1 MIGVDFSRRIIDIY
15 MDNSQSIED
24 LIRSSRGEPMEEESA
39 EGKFAKR
46 QEEIHLK
53 EIERQ
58 TAERAAS
65 AGLPYIDLFGFPIS
79 PEAISLILE
88 ERARAL
94 GIVCFFYD
102 GANVRIAVT
111 DPFIPGVKEIGKAIA
126 EEYYVKVEYYLIS
139 PHSLEYALKIYATLP
154 KVIHQ
159 TRGVDIAEEELEK
172 FKSYIDNYQSLAKKI
187 NDVNTTDVITLV
199 LATSLKMDS
208 SDIHIEAE
216 EKGIAVRY
224 RVDGVLYEAAVIEKE
239 KWKQIISRLKLLA
252 RVKINIADKPQDGR
266 FTIFLTKEKI
276 EVRVSFLPTNY
287 GESVVIRL
295 LRPGSISVS
304 FEQLGLRPRSWDI
317 LSREI
322 EKPNGMILTTGPTGS
337 GKTTTL
343 YAILRKLNK
352 PGTKIITLE
361 DPIEYQLEGIN
372 QSQIDVSRGYTFAS
386 GLRSVL
392 RQDPDIIMLGEIRDL
407 ETAET
412 AVQAA
417 LTGHLVLST
426 LHTNDAAGV
435 LPRLID
441 MGVKPYFMTPSI
453 NCVVG
458 QRLVRHLC
466 PQCRVEHILTDEDKE
481 KVEKILA
488 VISPKSGEDVPTV
501 LPKVYKVGPGCP
513 ACNGIGYKGRIG
525 IYELFTMTESVKE
538 LATQNAPAFKIL
550 EQAIEDGMLTMLQDG
565 VLKVLDGLTSLDEV
579 YRVIG
584 KTDYVDALYDI
595 VISKTFGHGIK
606 VTDKDIASTKEIA
619 SDPATMNE
627 KASKIPAREMLN
639 LVMAMALRDEAGD
652 VHIEPSEN
660 NVKIRFRIDGIL
672 HDIFTLSKEH
682 YLPIL
687 SQVKISA
694 GFPTNVK
701 KATWDGRFGIFLKD
715 KKIDCRISI
724 ISGGYGETV
733 VIRVL
738 SAQAEDLDLEKLG
751 MRAYALNPVKRSMS
765 KTKGVIINT
774 GPTGSGKTTT
784 LYAILNA
791 LNKPDVKII
800 TVEDPIEYHLE
811 GVMQTQINTEEGYTF
826 AAAMRSLLRQN
837 PNIMMIGEIRDEE
850 TAKIAIEASLTG
862 HLVLSTI
869 HANTA
874 ATAISRFAGLGVG
887 AQMLASAI
895 ECTIG
900 QRLVRKN
907 CQYCKTEINLTEEQL
922 AKVKKVLASI
932 SPLVKIKIPAELHFY
947 QGRGCPK
954 CNGTG
959 YKGRLGIY
967 ETIEMTPEMQKKIQE
982 PGVTAYDI
990 EQTAISQGTVTMMQD
1005 GILKAL
1011 DGETSIEEVF
1021 RVIE

>member
-1 MIGVDFSRRIIDIY
+1 MA
-15 MDNSQSIED
+15 NSQSIEE
-24 LIRSSRGEPMEEESA
+24 LIKSSRGDAMGEETSEF
-39 EGKFAKR
+39 KFAKR
-46 QEEIHLK
+46 QEEIKIK

-58 TAERAAS
+58 TNDRAMS
-65 AGLPYIDLFGFPIS
+65 FGLPYIDLFGFPIS
-79 PEAISLILE
+79 PEAIALIPEADATRL
-88 ERARAL
+88 R
-94 GIVCFFYD
+94 IVCFFYD
-102 GANVRIAVT
+102 GANVRIGVM
-111 DPFIPGVKEIGKAIA
+111 DPSNPEIKEIAGKIA
-126 EEYYVKVEYYLIS
+126 KDYHSKVEFYIIS
-139 PHSLEYALKIYATLP
+139 GHSFDYALKIYQTLP
-154 KVIHQ
+154 KIIRQ
-159 TRGVDIAEEELEK
+159 TRGVDITEEDLEK
-172 FKSYIDNYQSLAKKI
+172 FKSFIQDYRSLGEKI
-187 NDVNTTDVITLV
+187 NQVNTTDVIALI
-199 LATSLKMDS
+199 LATALKMES
-208 SDIHIEAE
+208 SDLHIEAE
-216 EKGIAVRY
+216 EKGIAVRF
-224 RVDGVLYEAAVIEKE
+224 RVDGVLYEAAVVEKE

-252 RVKINIADKPQDGR
+252 KVKLNIIDKPQDGR
-266 FTIFLTKEKI
+266 FTIFLTNEKI

-295 LRPGSISVS
+295 LRPGSISLG
-304 FEQLGLRPRSWDI
+304 FEGLGLRPHA
-317 LSREI
+317 LELLKREI
-322 EKPNGMILTTGPTGS
+322 DKPNGLILTTGPTGS

-343 YAILRKLNK
+343 YAILRRINK
-352 PGTKIITLE
+352 PGTKTITLE
-361 DPIEYQLEGIN
+361 DPIEYQLEGVN
-372 QSQIDVSRGYTFAS
+372 QSQIEPAKGYTFAS
-386 GLRSVL
+386 GLRSIL
-392 RQDPDIIMLGEIRDL
+392 RQDPDVIMVGEIRDL

-412 AVQAA
+412 AIQAA

-441 MGVKPYFMTPSI
+441 LGVKPYFMTPSI
-453 NCVVG
+453 NCVIG
-458 QRLVRHLC
+458 QRLLRRLC
-466 PQCRVEHILTDEDKE
+466 PYCRKEHILTDEEKE
-481 KVEKILA
+481 KVEKIMA
-488 VISPKSGEDVPTV
+488 VVSPKAGEDVPTV
-501 LPKVYKVGPGCP
+501 MPAIYKAGDGCA
-513 ACNGIGYKGRIG
+513 ACNGIGYKGRLG
-525 IYELFTMTESVKE
+525 IYELFTMSEAIKQ
-538 LATQNAPAFKIL
+538 LASDNAPAFKIL

-565 VLKVLDGLTSLDEV
+565 VFKVFDGVTSLDEV

-584 KTDYVDALYDI
+584 KTDYVDALYDV

-606 VTDKDIASTKEIA
+606 ITDADIARTEEIA
-619 SDPATMNE
+619 SDVATMNE
-627 KASKIPAREMLN
+627 KAAKIPASEMLN
-639 LVMAMALRDEAGD
+639 LVMALALRDEAGD
-652 VHIEPSEN
+652 VHIEPAEN
-660 NVKIRFRIDGIL
+660 EVKIRFRIDGIL

-701 KATWDGRFGIFLKD
+701 KATWDGRFGLFLKD
-715 KKIDCRISI
+715 KKIDCRLSI

-733 VIRVL
+733 VVRVL
-738 SAQAEDLDLEKLG
+738 SSQAEDLDLEKLG
-751 MRAYALNPVKRSMS
+751 MRPYALDPVKRSMA

-800 TVEDPIEYHLE
+800 TVEDPIEYHLP
-811 GVMQTQINTEEGYTF
+811 GVMQTQIDAEQGYTF

-907 CQYCKTEINLTEEQL
+907 CPDCRAEVKLSDEQMKEVQ
-922 AKVKKVLASI
+922 AVIASI
-932 SPLVKIKIPAELHFY
+932 SPLAKINIPAELKFY
-947 QGRGCPK
+947 QGQGCPK

-967 ETIEMTPEMQKKIQE
+967 ESIEMIPEMQKKIQE
-982 PGVTAYDI
+982 PGVTAFDI
-990 EQTAISQGTVTMMQD
+990 EQEAIKHGTVTMIQD
-1005 GILKAL
+1005 GIIKAL
-1011 DGETSIEEVF
+1011 DGETSVEEVF
-1021 RVIE
+1021 RVID

>member
-1 MIGVDFSRRIIDIY
+1 MA
-15 MDNSQSIED
+15 NSKSIEE
-24 LIRSSRGEPMEEESA
+24 LIKSSRGDTMGEETSEF
-39 EGKFAKR
+39 KFAKR
-46 QEEIHLK
+46 QEEIKIK
-53 EIERQ
+53 EIEHQ
-58 TAERAAS
+58 TNDRAMS
-65 AGLPYIDLFGFPIS
+65 FGLPYIDLFGFPVSQEAIALI
-79 PEAISLILE
+79 PEADA
-88 ERARAL
+88 ARL
-94 GIVCFFYD
+94 RIVCFFYD
-102 GANVRIAVT
+102 GANVRIGVM
-111 DPFIPGVKEIGKAIA
+111 DPSNPEIKEIAGKIA
-126 EEYYVKVEYYLIS
+126 KDYHAKVEFYIIS
-139 PHSLEYALKIYATLP
+139 GHSFDYTFKIYQTLP
-154 KVIHQ
+154 KIIRQ
-159 TRGVDIAEEELEK
+159 TRGVDITEEDLEK
-172 FKSYIDNYQSLAKKI
+172 FKAFIQDYRSLGAKI
-187 NDVNTTDVITLV
+187 NEVSTTDVIALI
-199 LATSLKMDS
+199 LATALKMGS
-208 SDIHIEAE
+208 SDLHIEAE
-216 EKGIAVRY
+216 EKGIAVRF

-252 RVKINIADKPQDGR
+252 KVKLNITDKPQDGR
-266 FTIFLTKEKI
+266 FTIFLTNEKI

-295 LRPGSISVS
+295 LRPGSISLG
-304 FEQLGLRPRSWDI
+304 FEGLGLRPHA
-317 LSREI
+317 LELLKREI
-322 EKPNGMILTTGPTGS
+322 DKPNGLILTTGPTGS

-343 YAILRKLNK
+343 YAILRRISK
-352 PGTKIITLE
+352 PGTKTITLE
-361 DPIEYQLEGIN
+361 DPIEYQLEGIS
-372 QSQIDVSRGYTFAS
+372 QSQIEPAKGYTFAS
-386 GLRSVL
+386 GLRSIL
-392 RQDPDIIMLGEIRDL
+392 RQDPDVIMVGEIRDL

-412 AVQAA
+412 AIQAA

-441 MGVKPYFMTPSI
+441 LGVKPYFMTPSI
-453 NCVVG
+453 NCVIG
-458 QRLVRHLC
+458 QRLLRRLC
-466 PQCRVEHILTDEDKE
+466 PQCRKEHVLTDEEKE
-481 KVEKILA
+481 KVEKIMA
-488 VISPKSGEDVPTV
+488 VVSPKAGEDVPTV
-501 LPKVYKVGPGCP
+501 LPAIYKAGDGCP
-513 ACNGIGYKGRIG
+513 ACNGIGYKGRLG
-525 IYELFTMTESVKE
+525 IYELFTMSEAIKQ
-538 LATQNAPAFKIL
+538 LASDNAPAFKIL

-565 VLKVLDGLTSLDEV
+565 VFKVFDGVTSLDEV

-584 KTDYVDALYDI
+584 KTDYVDALYDV
-595 VISKTFGHGIK
+595 VISKTFGRGIK
-606 VTDKDIASTKEIA
+606 ITDADIARTEEIA
-619 SDPATMNE
+619 ADPATMNE

-639 LVMAMALRDEAGD
+639 LIMAMALRDEAGD
-652 VHIEPSEN
+652 VHIEPAEN
-660 NVKIRFRIDGIL
+660 EVKIRFRIDGIL

-701 KATWDGRFGIFLKD
+701 KATWDGRFGLFLKD
-715 KKIDCRISI
+715 KKIDCRLSI

-733 VIRVL
+733 VVRVL
-738 SAQAEDLDLEKLG
+738 SSQAEDLDLEKLG
-751 MRAYALNPVKRSMS
+751 MRPYALDPVKRSMA

-800 TVEDPIEYHLE
+800 TVEDPIEYHLP
-811 GVMQTQINTEEGYTF
+811 GVMQTQIDAEQGYTF

-907 CQYCKTEINLTEEQL
+907 CPYCRAEVKLSDEQM
-922 AKVKKVLASI
+922 KEVQTVIASI
-932 SPLVKIKIPAELHFY
+932 SPLAKVNIPAELKFY
-947 QGRGCPK
+947 QGQGCPK

-967 ETIEMTPEMQKKIQE
+967 ESIEMIPEMQKKIQE
-982 PGVTAYDI
+982 PGVTAFDI
-990 EQTAISQGTVTMMQD
+990 EQEAIKHGTVTMIQD
-1005 GILKAL
+1005 GIIKAL
-1011 DGETSIEEVF
+1011 DGETSVEEVF
-1021 RVIE
+1021 RVID

>member
-1 MIGVDFSRRIIDIY
+1 MA
-15 MDNSQSIED
+15 DNIEE
-24 LIRSSRGEPMEEESA
+24 LIKSSRGEAVGDESA
-39 EGKFAKR
+39 QAKFAKK
-46 QEEIHLK
+46 QGEIKIK

-58 TAERAAS
+58 TKDRAAS
-65 AGLPYIDLFGFPIS
+65 LGLSYVDLFGFPIS
-79 PEAISLILE
+79 QEAIALIPEADAVRLSM
-88 ERARAL
+88 
-94 GIVCFFYD
+94 VCFLYD
-102 GANVRIAVT
+102 GANVRIGVI
-111 DPFIPGVKEIGKAIA
+111 DPSFPEIEKITEEIKKQYHVKA
-126 EEYYVKVEYYLIS
+126 ELYLIT
-139 PHSLEYALKIYATLP
+139 PHSLEYALKIYKTLP
-154 KVIHQ
+154 KIIRQ
-159 TRGVDIAEEELEK
+159 NRGVDITEEELEK
-172 FKSYIDNYQSLAKKI
+172 FKAYIKDYRSLGRKI
-187 NDVNTTDVITLV
+187 NEVNTTDVIALI
-199 LATSLKMDS
+199 LATALKMES
-208 SDIHIEAE
+208 SDLHIEAE
-216 EKGIAVRY
+216 EKGIAVRI
-224 RVDGVLYEAAVIEKE
+224 RVDGVLYEAATIEKE

-252 RVKINIADKPQDGR
+252 KVKINITDKPQDGR
-266 FTIFLTKEKI
+266 FTIFLSTEKI
-276 EVRVSFLPTNY
+276 EVRVSFLPTNF
-287 GESVVIRL
+287 GESVVVRL
-295 LRPGSISVS
+295 LRPGSISLG
-304 FEQLGLRPRSWDI
+304 FEALGLRPRAWQI
-317 LSREI
+317 LEKEI
-322 EKPNGMILTTGPTGS
+322 SKPNGLILTTGPTGS

-343 YAILRKLNK
+343 YAILKKINK

-372 QSQIDVSRGYTFAS
+372 QSQIDPARGYTFAG
-386 GLRSVL
+386 GLRSIL
-392 RQDPDIIMLGEIRDL
+392 RQDPDVIMLGEIRDL

-412 AVQAA
+412 AIQAA
-417 LTGHLVLST
+417 LTGHLVMST
-426 LHTNDAAGV
+426 LHTNDASGV

-441 MGVKPYFMTPSI
+441 IGVKPYFMTPSI

-458 QRLVRHLC
+458 QRLVRRLC
-466 PQCRVEHILTDEDKE
+466 PSCRVEHLLTEEEKE
-481 KVEKILA
+481 KVEKIMA
-488 VISPKSGEDVPTV
+488 VVSSKSGEDVPTT
-501 LPKVYKVGPGCP
+501 LPKIYKAGAGCP
-513 ACNGIGYKGRIG
+513 DCNGIGYKGRVG
-525 IYELFTMTESVKE
+525 IYELFTMTENIKE
-538 LATQNAPAFKIL
+538 LATANAPAFKIL

-565 VLKVLDGLTSLDEV
+565 VFKVFSGVTSLEEV

-606 VTDKDIASTKEIA
+606 ITGEDAARAEEIA
-619 SDPATMNE
+619 ADPAAMND
-627 KASKIPAREMLN
+627 KAAKVLPREMLN
-639 LVMAMALRDEAGD
+639 VVMALALKDEAGD
-652 VHIEPSEN
+652 VHIDPTEN
-660 NVKIRFRIDGIL
+660 SVKIRFRIDGIL

-682 YLPIL
+682 YLPLL
-687 SQVKISA
+687 SQIKISA

-738 SAQAEDLDLEKLG
+738 SSQAETLDLEKLG
-751 MRAYALNPVKRSMS
+751 MRPYALGPVKRSMA
-765 KTKGVIINT
+765 KTKGIIINT

-791 LNKPDVKII
+791 LNKSDVKII

-811 GVMQTQINTEEGYTF
+811 GVMQTQIDTEQGYTF

-887 AQMLASAI
+887 AQMLASAV

-907 CQYCKTEINLTEEQL
+907 CQYCKAEVKISEEQI
-922 AKVKKVLASI
+922 KEVKAIIDSI
-932 SPLVKIKIPAELHFY
+932 SPLAKIKIPKVWKFY
-947 QGRGCPK
+947 QGKGCAK
-954 CNGTG
+954 CSRLG

-967 ETIEMTPEMQKKIQE
+967 ETIEMIPEMQKKIQE
-982 PGVTAYDI
+982 ANVTAFDI
-990 EQTAISQGTVTMMQD
+990 EQEAIKYGTVTMMQD

-1011 DGETSIEEVF
+1011 DGETSVEEVF
-1021 RVIE
+1021 RVVK

>member
-1 MIGVDFSRRIIDIY
+1 MA
-15 MDNSQSIED
+15 NSKSIEE
-24 LIRSSRGEPMEEESA
+24 LIRSSKGEPMADESA
-39 EGKFAKR
+39 EAKFTKK
-46 QEEIHLK
+46 QGEIKIK

-58 TAERAAS
+58 TNERATVT
-65 AGLPYIDLFGFPIS
+65 GLPYVNLFGFPVS
-79 PEAISLILE
+79 PEAIALIPE
-88 ERARAL
+88 ADANRS
-94 GIVCFFYD
+94 GMICFFYD
-102 GANVRIAVT
+102 GAKARIGAVDPDLPEIKETAERIAKDYHVET
-111 DPFIPGVKEIGKAIA
+111 EIYI
-126 EEYYVKVEYYLIS
+126 IS
-139 PHSLEYALKIYATLP
+139 THSLEYALKIYKTLP
-154 KVIHQ
+154 KVFQ
-159 TRGVDIAEEELEK
+159 KTRGVAITEEELEK
-172 FKSYIDNYQSLAKKI
+172 FKADIKDYRSLGQKI
-187 NDVNTTDVITLV
+187 NEVNTTDVITLI
-199 LATSLKMDS
+199 LATALKMDS
-208 SDIHIEAE
+208 SDVHIEAE
-216 EKGIAVRY
+216 ETGIAIRI

-239 KWKQIISRLKLLA
+239 KWKQMISRLKLLA
-252 RVKINIADKPQDGR
+252 KVKINIADKPQDGR

-276 EVRVSFLPTNY
+276 EVRVSFLPTNF

-295 LRPGSISVS
+295 LRPGSISLS
-304 FEQLGLRPRSWDI
+304 FEQLGLRTRAWEI
-317 LSREI
+317 LEKEI
-322 EKPNGMILTTGPTGS
+322 GKPNGLILTTGPTAS

-343 YAILRKLNK
+343 YAILKRINK

-372 QSQIDVSRGYTFAS
+372 QSQIDPSHGYTFDS
-386 GLRSVL
+386 GLRSIL
-392 RQDPDIIMLGEIRDL
+392 RQDPDVIMIGEIRDL

-412 AVQAA
+412 AIQAA
-417 LTGHLVLST
+417 LTGHLVMST

-441 MGVKPYFMTPSI
+441 IGVKPYFMTPSI

-458 QRLVRHLC
+458 QRLVRRLC
-466 PQCRVEHILTDEDKE
+466 PACRVEHILTEEEKE
-481 KVEKILA
+481 KVEKIMA
-488 VISPKSGEDVPTV
+488 VVSPKAGEDVPIN
-501 LPKVYKVGPGCP
+501 LPKIFQAGKGCP
-513 ACNGIGYKGRIG
+513 ACNGIGYKGRVG
-525 IYELFTMTESVKE
+525 IYELFTMSEAIKE
-538 LATQNAPAFKIL
+538 LAAANAPAFKIL

-565 VLKVLDGLTSLDEV
+565 IFKVFDGVTSLEEV

-584 KTDYVDALYDI
+584 KTDYIDALYDI

-606 VTDKDIASTKEIA
+606 VTDADIARTEEIA
-619 SDPATMNE
+619 ADPKTMND
-627 KASKIPAREMLN
+627 KAAKIPPREMLN
-639 LVMAMALRDEAGD
+639 VVMALGLKDEAGD
-652 VHIEPSEN
+652 VHIEPADKD
-660 NVKIRFRIDGIL
+660 VKIRFRIDGIL

-682 YLPIL
+682 YLPLL

-733 VIRVL
+733 VIRIL
-738 SAQAEDLDLEKLG
+738 SSQAETLDLEKLG
-751 MRAYALNPVKRSMS
+751 MRSYSLEPVKRSMS

-811 GVMQTQINTEEGYTF
+811 GVMQTQIDTEQGYTF

-874 ATAISRFAGLGVG
+874 ATAISRFAGLGVD
-887 AQMLASAI
+887 AQMLASAV

-907 CQYCKTEINLTEEQL
+907 CQFCKEEIKLSAEQMAEVETIL
-922 AKVKKVLASI
+922 NSI
-932 SPLVKIKIPAELHFY
+932 SPLAKIKIPKTLKFY
-947 QGRGCPK
+947 QGKGCAK
-954 CNGTG
+954 CNNIG

-967 ETIEMTPEMQKKIQE
+967 ETIEMIPEMQKKIQE
-982 PGVTAYDI
+982 TNVTAFEI
-990 EQTAISQGTVTMMQD
+990 EQEAIKYGTVTMMQD

-1011 DGETSIEEVF
+1011 EGETSIEEVF
-1021 RVIE
+1021 RVVK

>member
-1 MIGVDFSRRIIDIY
+1 MA
-15 MDNSQSIED
+15 NSKSIEE
-24 LIRSSRGEPMEEESA
+24 LIKSSQGKPMADESA
-39 EGKFAKR
+39 EAKFAKK
-46 QEEIHLK
+46 QEEIKIK
-53 EIERQ
+53 EIEHQ
-58 TAERAAS
+58 TAERAAA
-65 AGLPYIDLFGFPIS
+65 AGLPYIDLFGFPVS
-79 PEAISLILE
+79 PEAIALIPEADATRLQ
-88 ERARAL
+88 
-94 GIVCFFYD
+94 IICFFYD
-102 GANVRIAVT
+102 GNDARIAVM
-111 DPFIPGVKEIGKAIA
+111 DPSLPEIGPIGERIA
-126 EEYYVKVEYYLIS
+126 HDYHVKVAFYMIS
-139 PHSLEYALKIYATLP
+139 SHSFDYAIKIYDTLP
-154 KVIHQ
+154 KIIRQ
-159 TRGVDIAEEELEK
+159 NRGVDITEEELDK
-172 FKSYIDNYQSLAKKI
+172 FKTYIEDYRSLGQKV
-187 NDVNTTDVITLV
+187 NEVNTTDVITLI
-199 LATSLKMDS
+199 LATALKMDS
-208 SDIHIEAE
+208 SDLHIEAE
-216 EKGIAVRY
+216 EKGIAVRV
-224 RVDGVLYEAAVIEKE
+224 RVDGVLYEAAVIDKE

-252 RVKINIADKPQDGR
+252 RVKINITDKPQDGR

-295 LRPGSISVS
+295 LRPGSISVG
-304 FEQLGLRPRSWDI
+304 FEKLGLRPKAWEI
-317 LSREI
+317 LEREI
-322 EKPNGMILTTGPTGS
+322 SKPNGMVLATGPTGS

-343 YAILRKLNK
+343 YAILRKINQ
-352 PGTKIITLE
+352 PGMKIITLE

-372 QSQIDVSRGYTFAS
+372 QSQIEPSKGYTFAS
-386 GLRSVL
+386 GLRSIL
-392 RQDPDIIMLGEIRDL
+392 RQDPDVIMVGEIRDL

-412 AVQAA
+412 AIQAA
-417 LTGHLVLST
+417 LTGHMVLST

-453 NCVVG
+453 NCIIG
-458 QRLVRHLC
+458 QRLVRQLC
-466 PQCRVEHILTDEDKE
+466 PECRIEHLLNEEE
-481 KVEKILA
+481 KQKLEKILA
-488 VISPKSGEDVPTV
+488 VVSAKSGEDIPTV
-501 LPKVYKVGPGCP
+501 LPKIYQAGPGCK
-513 ACNGIGYKGRIG
+513 ACNGIGYKGRLG
-525 IYELFTMTESVKE
+525 IYELLTMTESIKQ
-538 LATQNAPAFKIL
+538 LATDNAPAFKIL
-550 EQAIEDGMLTMLQDG
+550 EAAIEDGMLTMLQDG
-565 VLKVLDGLTSLDEV
+565 VFKVLDGLTSLDEV

-584 KTDYVDALYDI
+584 KTDYIDALYDI

-606 VTDKDIASTKEIA
+606 VTEADMARVDEIA
-619 SDPATMNE
+619 ADPATMNA
-627 KASKIPAREMLN
+627 KAGRVPSSEILN
-639 LVMAMALRDEAGD
+639 LVMALALKDDAGD
-652 VHIEPSEN
+652 VHIEPTEGD
-660 NVKIRFRIDGIL
+660 VKIRFRIDGIL
-672 HDIFTLSKEH
+672 HDVFSLSKEH
-682 YLPIL
+682 YLPLL
-687 SQVKISA
+687 SQVKISS

-738 SAQAEDLDLEKLG
+738 AAQAESLDLEKLG
-751 MRAYALNPVKRSMS
+751 MRSYALDPVKRSMA

-800 TVEDPIEYHLE
+800 TVEDPIEYHLP
-811 GVMQTQINTEEGYTF
+811 GVMQTQIDPEQGYTF

-887 AQMLASAI
+887 AQMLASAV

-907 CQYCKTEINLTEEQL
+907 CPFCKAEIKISAEQMTE
-922 AKVKKVLASI
+922 VKKILASI
-932 SPLVKIKIPAELHFY
+932 SPLAKIKIPKELKFY
-947 QGRGCPK
+947 QGQGCAK
-954 CNGTG
+954 CNGLG

-967 ETIEMTPEMQKKIQE
+967 ETIEMIPEMQKKIQE
-982 PGVTAYDI
+982 TNVTAFDI
-990 EQTAISQGTVTMMQD
+990 EQEAIKHGTVTMIQD
-1005 GILKAL
+1005 GVLKAL

-1021 RVIE
+1021 RVVE